1 MYLDIYLDVI
11 MNIDTAIVTIV
22 TCITFCTEL
31 KPIESPLLQIDSS
44 MTVSIILGTEP
55 TQRMDSYH
63 RTNQL
68 VTARHFLTP
77 QSMESSMDIDTF
89 GKPVLKLFHF

>member
-31 KPIESPLLQIDSS
+31 KPIESPLLQIDS
-44 MTVSIILGTEP
+44 
-55 TQRMDSYH
+55 
-63 RTNQL
+63 
-68 VTARHFLTP
+68 
-77 QSMESSMDIDTF
+77 ID
-89 GKPVLKLFHF
+89 VKLDDL